1 MLLRPPIELYRKK
14 FYASLGSH
22 KIKNLDGGPCLCASN
37 ESSRQGGKQNIKLR
51 KAKISVVL
59 LFKLKI

>member
-22 KIKNLDGGPCLCASN
+22 RIKNLDGGPCLCASN
-37 ESSRQGGKQNIKLR
+37 ESSRQGGKQK
-51 KAKISVVL
+51 
-59 LFKLKI
+59 

>member
-22 KIKNLDGGPCLCASN
+22 RIKNLDGGPCLCASN
-37 ESSRQGGKQNIKLR
+37 ESSRQGGKQKIKLR